1 MSSMKEFYLTRAAEA
16 RRDAEAATLQN
27 VRDRCLRAEAAWTDM
42 ADRATRTDKLRVQ
55 AEAAKAAR
63 IADEQKEAAFAS
75 PPD

>member
-27 VRDRCLRAEAAWTDM
+27 VRDRCLRAEAAWADM

-63 IADEQKEAAFAS
+63 IADEQKEAELAS
-75 PPD
+75 PSD